1 MNNTL
6 NAVSIRKLA
15 YYMQD
20 QGELSNISDK
30 LIDIELAKNNNNS
43 KVRRYL
49 PAFVLVASFYYSF
62 LLALGLALGY
72 IGSKIFTKYLLENG
86 KVDCVFIDCGK
97 YKIHLH
103 HWILGALLLLLV
115 WVIDYFYL
123 PRFFVGVIC
132 GVIAHDIYDF
142 NDWHKV
148 FVKNEDHK

>member
-1 MNNTL
+1 
-6 NAVSIRKLA
+6 
-15 YYMQD
+15 MQTND
-20 QGELSNISDK
+20 RSSGIDNISDK
-30 LIDIELAKNNNNS
+30 LIDIELAKKDNNS
-43 KVRRYL
+43 KVRKYL

-72 IGSKIFTKYLLENG
+72 VGSKLFSKYLLENG

-115 WVIDYFYL
+115 WFIDFFYL
-123 PRFFVGVIC
+123 PRFFVGVVC
-132 GVIAHDIYDF
+132 GIIAHDIYDF

-148 FVKNEDHK
+148 IVKNEENK